1 MFQLDFHFVQ
11 VVHFVFGGLEL
22 FASLLVNFS
31 LVLLLFV
38 QFVDQLVLVGN
49 FVVQIAD
56 LVILRRF
63 VLLGFLEVQLEVFDV
78 FLQTRHLLF
87 EFLLVLEEIVPRVLL
102 FFESVVEILRIER
115 EVERYYLFCS
125 IWATVNERLRSL

>member
-1 MFQLDFHFVQ
+1 M
-11 VVHFVFGGLEL
+11 VHFVFGGLEL
-22 FASLLVNFS
+22 FASLLVNFA

-63 VLLGFLEVQLEVFDV
+63 VLLGFLEVQLEVFNV
-78 FLQTRHLLF
+78 FLQTRHLLL

-125 IWATVNERLRSL
+125 IWATVNDRLRSL